1 MTKEILGATI
11 RSQVFIVAIILGNLK
26 QNKTVTGVEMNNT
39 CVLTL
44 ILQLLVTVEVPEP
57 MLKASSLHMSDE
69 SMYTNQTCTSNIV
82 FPISFYKNL
91 LCSPEFVPQIV
102 GGALFPGVVTLK
114 MSVWHWPFSNIL
126 LPPILV
132 TDVVAKN

>member
-1 MTKEILGATI
+1 MLTTIKIVSFYQVSCLTKEILGATI

-57 MLKASSLHMSDE
+57 MLNASSLHISDE
-69 SMYTNQTCTSNIV
+69 SMYTNQN
-82 FPISFYKNL
+82 
-91 LCSPEFVPQIV
+91 
-102 GGALFPGVVTLK
+102 
-114 MSVWHWPFSNIL
+114 M
-126 LPPILV
+126 
-132 TDVVAKN
+132 